1 MMKLTGEGGLERLG
15 YCQHVANKLQRR
27 TVCVCKCLHVMV
39 CMRSPV
45 GVMSGCI
52 IGYCWVEGHA
62 GLSADGRLRFFTFYQ
77 QEARATCLM
86 LV

>member
-1 MMKLTGEGGLERLG
+1 MERLG
-15 YCQHVANKLQRR
+15 YCQHVVNKFQGR

-62 GLSADGRLRFFTFYQ
+62 GLSADGRLIFFYVLSAGGEGHMFDVS
-77 QEARATCLM
+77 LM
-86 LV
+86 ESGTR